1 MTWGI
6 RIPGSGHGELTTV
19 DMALD
24 RHTLEAASP
33 AERAPLSRR
42 QSLRLQAL
50 VDQNFDF
57 AWRSLRRLGV
67 TEPNVDDAT
76 QQLFL
81 VVASKLDVIE
91 PGRERSFIFGAA
103 VRIAS
108 DSRRALGRER
118 ERTSHETDALCDP
131 LPEPDELLDQK
142 RARELLDRLL
152 DALPM
157 ELRTVLVLAEGEGM
171 TMSEIARL
179 CELPP
184 GTVASRLR
192 RARAAVLAKLKPNH
206 AARGAGDTK

>member
-1 MTWGI
+1 MA
-6 RIPGSGHGELTTV
+6 LMTTV

-24 RHTLEAASP
+24 SETVSGASP
-33 AERAPLSRR
+33 ADQAPLSRQ
-42 QSLRLQAL
+42 QSLRLRAL
-50 VDQNFDF
+50 VDEHFDF

-67 TEPNVDDAT
+67 PEPGVDDAA
-76 QQLFL
+76 QHLFL

-91 PGRERSFIFGAA
+91 AGRERSFIFGAA

-108 DSRRALGRER
+108 DARRALGRER
-118 ERTSHETDALCDP
+118 ERTSQETDTLRDV
-131 LPEPDELLDQK
+131 LPGPDELLDQK

-152 DALPM
+152 DELPM

-179 CELPP
+179 CELAP

-192 RARAAVLAKLKPNH
+192 RARAAVLAKLQPNR
-206 AARGAGDTK
+206 AVRRAGDVE

>member
-1 MTWGI
+1 
-6 RIPGSGHGELTTV
+6 
-19 DMALD
+19 
-24 RHTLEAASP
+24 
-33 AERAPLSRR
+33 
-42 QSLRLQAL
+42 
-50 VDQNFDF
+50 VDQHFDF

-67 TEPNVDDAT
+67 AEASVDDAA

-81 VVASKLDVIE
+81 VVTSKLDVIE
-91 PGRERSFIFGAA
+91 LGRERSFIFGAA

-118 ERTSHETDALCDP
+118 ERTSHELDALRDP

-142 RARELLDRLL
+142 RARELLDGLL

-179 CELPP
+179 CELAP

-192 RARAAVLAKLKPNH
+192 RARAAVLAQIEQNH
-206 AARGAGDTK
+206 AASRAGNAK

>member
-1 MTWGI
+1 MAQV
-6 RIPGSGHGELTTV
+6 TTV

-24 RHTLEAASP
+24 RETFGAASP
-33 AERAPLSRR
+33 ADRAPLSGR
-42 QSLRLQAL
+42 QLLRLRAL
-50 VDQNFDF
+50 VAQHFDF

-67 TEPNVDDAT
+67 AEASVDDAT

-81 VVASKLDVIE
+81 VVTSKLDSIE
-91 PGRERSFIFGAA
+91 PGRERSFVFGVA

-118 ERTSHETDALCDP
+118 ERISHEIDALRDP
-131 LPEPDELLDQK
+131 LPEPDELLDHK
-142 RARELLDRLL
+142 RAREVLDQLL

-192 RARAAVLAKLKPNH
+192 RARATVLAKLEQNP
-206 AARGAGDTK
+206 AERRRGGAK